1 MYFEKKLYNL
11 LNEEDSDKYTHIGYG
26 KYKKKGEEDKED
38 AEVFKKDDAGNFIS
52 AKGDDAEKQD
62 APKKVAKIDTN
73 PFDDEPEDKPASDS
87 NQAKKDQ
94 YKADALAG
102 AAEGVQDAINRGLD
116 LGDPD
121 VADMVISD
129 LRDAIRYGASEE
141 DIKNLAKEMGGEGG
155 EMISQAYEDIE
166 QFELDDR
173 PVGDRRDDYVDDE
186 LEDEEPEYMTDTKDV
201 DPDEGFDTALK
212 NIRPEAREKAFE
224 VLMQSF
230 DDDYDLSEI
239 YKNLKQGKM
248 PNPAVDSFGAMQHII
263 IMQGIEEG
271 TLKYGTTGMEL
282 ANYLETREEDIYDQM
297 MNPDQY
303 DNTDSNDDSDDS
315 DDKYA
320 GLESYEVSMAKDAD
334 EAIAKHGKN
343 LPPGTDFRTKIDDLD
358 EDEVD
363 AFYDDVA
370 NEYAQEYDITMGV
383 FDDNKN
389 YFMDEEGMT
398 MSDLVTGIISS
409 AEEAA
414 EEGGYLSYG
423 ESVKPKNQPLREN
436 YNRLFKGRDVL

>member
-1 MYFEKKLYNL
+1 MYYEKQIYNL
-11 LNEEDSDKYTHIGYG
+11 LNEQEFKARSKDTGRVV
-26 KYKKKGEEDKED
+26 
-38 AEVFKKDDAGNFIS
+38 VFKTKDAMRAAIKGGSHEPIDKPKDA
-52 AKGDDAEKQD
+52 KQD
-62 APKKVAKIDTN
+62 KPKGQSVFSKSA
-73 PFDDEPEDKPASDS
+73 DDKKDS

-141 DIKNLAKEMGGEGG
+141 DIENLAQEMGGEGG

-166 QFELDDR
+166 QYELDF
-173 PVGDRRDDYVDDE
+173 PQPGDRRDDYVDDE
-186 LEDEEPEYMTDTKDV
+186 LEDEKDEYLTDTKDV

-212 NIRPEAREKAFE
+212 NIAPENREKAFE
-224 VLMQSF
+224 VLMQGF

-303 DNTDSNDDSDDS
+303 DERIRV
-315 DDKYA
+315 K
-320 GLESYEVSMAKDAD
+320 ESFQKRA
-334 EAIAKHGKN
+334 
-343 LPPGTDFRTKIDDLD
+343 
-358 EDEVD
+358 
-363 AFYDDVA
+363 
-370 NEYAQEYDITMGV
+370 
-383 FDDNKN
+383 
-389 YFMDEEGMT
+389 
-398 MSDLVTGIISS
+398 GIIR
-409 AEEAA
+409 
-414 EEGGYLSYG
+414 G
-423 ESVKPKNQPLREN
+423 
-436 YNRLFKGRDVL
+436 